1 MRLQFHK
8 AFAITFSAIALLA
21 TTAAMPAYAGEK
33 HPDGHKRIENQDE
46 RRAHMK
52 EKWDSMSDSEKAAFK
67 EKHAEKRAERK
78 AKWDGMS
85 DDEKAAH
92 KAKAKERWQNREG
105 DKTRIDDRVER
116 RDDRRD
122 ERKTAPRIER

>member
-1 MRLQFHK
+1 MRLL
-8 AFAITFSAIALLA
+8 AITFSAVALFA
-21 TTAAMPAYAGEK
+21 TTAAMPAYAEHHK
-33 HPDGHKRIENQDE
+33 DHDGSKRIENQAE
-46 RRAHMK
+46 RRAHHK
-52 EKWDSMSDSEKAAFK
+52 EKWDAMT
-67 EKHAEKRAERK
+67 
-78 AKWDGMS
+78 

-92 KAKAKERWQNREG
+92 KAKAKERWQHREG